1 MTPIR
6 SLLLMMGVC
15 FSVDTLAQNSKDS
28 VVIIEPEK
36 TVTNIQAAAI
46 DTEHFELGF
55 YLGSVSVEE
64 FNTNLIT
71 GLSLT
76 YHISSRWLTQAQY
89 GLSEV
94 QSPAFEDTS
103 GFVFLDEDDLNY
115 EYLRIMGGYK
125 IVDGRSFF
133 GKRHK
138 YNSAVYFLAG
148 VSDVNFAG
156 SRNQGLAL
164 GLSYRTVI
172 TDWLTMNLDINN
184 TTVNLE
190 LFNDETK
197 VNNTEMAIGI
207 NALF

>member
-1 MTPIR
+1 MISIR
-6 SLLLMMGVC
+6 NLMLLTGMC
-15 FSVDTLAQNSKDS
+15 FSFNALSQNSKDS

-36 TVTNIQAAAI
+36 TVTNVQAAAI
-46 DTEHFELGF
+46 DKEHFELGF

-64 FNTNLIT
+64 FNTNLVT

-76 YHISSRWLTQAQY
+76 YHINSNWLTQAQY
-89 GLSEV
+89 AVSKV
-94 QSPAFEDTS
+94 QRAAFEDTS
-103 GFVFLDEDDLNY
+103 GFVFLSEDDLNY

-125 IVDGRSFF
+125 IIDGRSFL

-148 VSDVNFAG
+148 ISDLDFAG

-184 TTVNLE
+184 TTVNLK
-190 LFNDETK
+190 LFNDEK
-197 VNNTEMAIGI
+197 KANNTEMTIGV

>member
-1 MTPIR
+1 MISIR
-6 SLLLMMGVC
+6 SLILMTGIC
-15 FSVDTLAQNSKDS
+15 FSVNALSQNSKDS

-36 TVTNIQAAAI
+36 TVTNVQAAAI
-46 DTEHFELGF
+46 DDEHFELGF
-55 YLGSVSVEE
+55 YLGSISVEE

-76 YHISSRWLTQAQY
+76 YHINSNWLTQAQY
-89 GLSEV
+89 GITKV
-94 QSPAFEDTS
+94 QRAAFEDTS
-103 GFVFLDEDDLNY
+103 GFIFLSEDDLNY
-115 EYLRIMGGYK
+115 EYIRVMGGYK
-125 IVDGRSFF
+125 IIDGRSFL

-138 YNSAVYFLAG
+138 FNSAVYFLAG
-148 VSDVNFAG
+148 ISDIDFAG
-156 SRNQGLAL
+156 SRNQGVAL

-190 LFNDETK
+190 LFGDKKK
-197 VNNTEMAIGI
+197 VNNTEMNIGV

>member
-1 MTPIR
+1 MN
-6 SLLLMMGVC
+6 SLRLLILLTSVS
-15 FSVDTLAQNSKDS
+15 FSATTLGQKPKDS

-46 DTEHFELGF
+46 DDEHFELGF
-55 YLGSVSVEE
+55 YLGSLSVSE
-64 FNTNLIT
+64 FNTNLVT
-71 GLSLT
+71 GVSFT
-76 YHISSRWLTQAQY
+76 YHISSNWLSQAQY
-89 GLSEV
+89 AVSKV

-103 GFVFLDEDDLNY
+103 GFEFLTDDDLNY
-115 EYLRIMGGYK
+115 EYLRVMGGYK
-125 IVDGRSFF
+125 LFNGRSFL

-138 YNSAVYFLAG
+138 YNSAVYFMAG
-148 VSDVNFAG
+148 ISDVNFAG

-184 TTVNLE
+184 TTVNLK
-190 LFNDETK
+190 LFNDQK
-197 VNNTEMAIGI
+197 KSNNTEMTLGV

>member
-1 MTPIR
+1 MISIR
-6 SLLLMMGVC
+6 SLILMTGIC
-15 FSVDTLAQNSKDS
+15 FSVNALSQNSKDS

-36 TVTNIQAAAI
+36 TVTNVQAAAI
-46 DTEHFELGF
+46 DDEHFELGF
-55 YLGSVSVEE
+55 YLGSISVEE

-76 YHISSRWLTQAQY
+76 YHINSNWLTQAQY
-89 GLSEV
+89 GITKV
-94 QSPAFEDTS
+94 QRAAFEDTS
-103 GFVFLDEDDLNY
+103 GFIFLSEDDLNY
-115 EYLRIMGGYK
+115 EYIRVMGGYK
-125 IVDGRSFF
+125 IIDGRSFL

-138 YNSAVYFLAG
+138 FNSAVYFLAG
-148 VSDVNFAG
+148 ISDIDFAG
-156 SRNQGLAL
+156 SRNQGVAL

-190 LFNDETK
+190 LFGDEKK
-197 VNNTEMAIGI
+197 VNNTEMNIGV